1 MQVAKHFG
9 ASGSPRSLHSTSEA
23 HRAVRRRRRWPNIE
37 GGGAVS
43 AGCVWKAQAYYN
55 AKAAG
60 ARRATDSLTRSARS
74 AGSGC
79 LRAYART
86 RAGLRGPGSPSS
98 RNLARVGHAFDQRA
112 RPLPWPS
119 APGPG
124 SEPRAPG
131 PGPRPRAPAPG
142 RALGPGPGPWPR
154 ALGLALRR
162 APSGPPAGSFWPP
175 GVWPSGGLLLALRRA
190 PSGPQ
195 APTEIHRYPKLFW
208 FIWFSEVF
216 RNIL

>member
-1 MQVAKHFG
+1 MRRQRGLYAPLTVT
-9 ASGSPRSLHSTSEA
+9 LSTLS
-23 HRAVRRRRRWPNIE
+23 RLR
-37 GGGAVS
+37 
-43 AGCVWKAQAYYN
+43 
-55 AKAAG
+55 
-60 ARRATDSLTRSARS
+60 LSARLL
-74 AGSGC
+74 A
-79 LRAYART
+79 

-119 APGPG
+119 ASGPG

-142 RALGPGPGPWPR
+142 RASLGPGPGPR

-175 GVWPSGGLLLALRRA
+175 GVWPSGGLLVALRRA
-190 PSGPQ
+190 PPGPQ
-195 APTEIHRYPKLFW
+195 APPEFHRFPKLFGLLYG
-208 FIWFSEVF
+208 FLKFFPRFCEKYFKNRKIFYSHKK
-216 RNIL
+216 L